1 MPIKGGSLVRLN
13 IYHICPFGPGFN
25 IGNFMI
31 QQSVRRMVG
40 RLSGCGINFITVPAA
55 GFGSK
60 AGLTKQIVYDIN
72 QTADGVI
79 VGGGNL
85 FENGEISIDRT
96 ALKALRR
103 PMLIYSSSYGRIYGP
118 DLSYVRRTDAI
129 SDADLLALLERANVI
144 LSRDEATKN
153 HIDSLMQ
160 HPDHQ
165 VGGCPSVY
173 ISELAAAEFDAH
185 RSAETRHPMLAV
197 RNPEQMNVPL
207 SQKIRVHALSEQCL
221 QILEQRQGKPAT
233 VLCNDQRDI
242 EYAMSFGREILY
254 TSDVYEYFR
263 ILEGVSEAISFR
275 VHTSLPLWSLGR
287 PALNLSYDERSESL
301 IETLGMGQFDLNLV
315 EDGASVLKNIESRL
329 DSFPDSV
336 EAPERWH
343 QLREIQ
349 EAGIRRFLKLLEV

>member
-1 MPIKGGSLVRLN
+1 MRLN

-31 QQSVRRMVG
+31 QQSVRRMVS
-40 RLSGCGINFITVPAA
+40 RLSGRGINFITVPAS

-60 AGLTKQIVYDIN
+60 AGLTKQIVFDIN

-96 ALKALRR
+96 ALQALRR
-103 PMLIYSSSYGRIYGP
+103 PLLIYSSSYGRIYGP

-129 SDADLLALLERANVI
+129 SDADLLSLLQRADVV
-144 LSRDEATKN
+144 LSRDEATKQ
-153 HIDSLMQ
+153 HIETLMN

-173 ISELAAAEFDAH
+173 ISELAAAEFGAGC
-185 RSAETRHPMLAV
+185 SAETRYPMLAV

-207 SQKIRVHALSEQCL
+207 SQKIRVHAFSEQCL
-221 QILEQRQGKPAT
+221 QILEQRQGRQAK

-242 EYAMSFGREILY
+242 EYATSFGREILY
-254 TSDVYEYFR
+254 TSDVYEYFQ
-263 ILEGVSEAISFR
+263 ILDGVSEAISFR

-301 IETLGMGQFDLNLV
+301 IETLEMTPFDLNLV
-315 EDGASVLKNIESRL
+315 REREDIHRKIESRL
-329 DSFPDSV
+329 DSFPSRV
-336 EAPERWH
+336 EAPARWQ
-343 QLREIQ
+343 QLRDTQ
-349 EAGIRRFLKLLEV
+349 EAGILRFLKLLEV

>member
-1 MPIKGGSLVRLN
+1 MKLN

-40 RLSGCGINFITVPAA
+40 NLSGCGINFITVPAS

-60 AGLTKQIVYDIN
+60 AGLTKKVVYDIN

-85 FENGEISIDRT
+85 FENGEISIDQT
-96 ALKALRR
+96 ALQALRR

-129 SDADLLALLERANVI
+129 SDSDLVSLMKRADVV
-144 LSRDEATKN
+144 LSRDEATLK
-153 HIDSLMQ
+153 HIETLAQ
-160 HPDHQ
+160 HPDHT

-173 ISELAAAEFDAH
+173 ISELAAAEFSKRVSVGD
-185 RSAETRHPMLAV
+185 RYPMLAV

-207 SQKIRVHALSEQCL
+207 SQKIRVHTLSEQCL
-221 QILEQRQGKPAT
+221 QILERKHGKPA
-233 VLCNDQRDI
+233 VILCNDQRDI

-254 TSDVYEYFR
+254 TSDVYEYFQ
-263 ILEGVSEAISFR
+263 ILDGVSEAISFR

-301 IETLGMGQFDLNLV
+301 IKTLDMCRYDLNLI
-315 EDGASVLKNIESRL
+315 EESDSILENIKSRL
-329 DSFPDSV
+329 SGFPEQV
-336 EAPERWH
+336 EAPVRWQ

-349 EAGIRRFLKLLEV
+349 EAGIRRFLSLMGG

>member
-1 MPIKGGSLVRLN
+1 MRLN

-40 RLSGCGINFITVPAA
+40 RLSGRGINFITVPAS

-85 FENGEISIDRT
+85 FENGEIAIDRT
-96 ALKALRR
+96 ALQALRR

-118 DLSYVRRTDAI
+118 DLTYVRRTDAI
-129 SDADLLALLERANVI
+129 SDSDLFALLDRADVV
-144 LSRDEATKN
+144 LSRDEATKR
-153 HIDSLMQ
+153 HIESLTQ
-160 HPDHQ
+160 HLDHE

-173 ISELAAAEFDAH
+173 ISELAAAEFGVSGAVDS
-185 RSAETRHPMLAV
+185 RYPLLAV
-197 RNPEQMNVPL
+197 RNPDQMNIPL
-207 SQKIRVHALSEQCL
+207 SQKIRVHSLSEHCL
-221 QILEQRQGKPAT
+221 QLLERRQRKSAM

-263 ILEGVSEAISFR
+263 ILDGVSEAISFR

-287 PALNLSYDERSESL
+287 PTLNLSYDERSESL
-301 IETLGMGQFDLNLV
+301 IETLDMRELDLNII
-315 EDGASVLKNIESRL
+315 EEGNSVNEEIESRL
-329 DSFPDSV
+329 ASLPDHI
-336 EAPERWH
+336 EAPARWE
-343 QLREIQ
+343 QLRGIQ
-349 EAGIRRFLKLLEV
+349 EAGIRRFLKLMEV

>member
-1 MPIKGGSLVRLN
+1 MRLN

-40 RLSGCGINFITVPAA
+40 GLSGCGINFITVPAS

-85 FENGEISIDRT
+85 FENGEIAIDRT
-96 ALKALRR
+96 ALQALRR

-118 DLSYVRRTDAI
+118 DFSYVRRTDAI
-129 SDADLLALLERANVI
+129 SDSDLLALLERADVV
-144 LSRDEATKN
+144 LSRDEATRE
-153 HIDSLMQ
+153 HIETLIR
-160 HPDHQ
+160 HPDHK

-173 ISELAAAEFDAH
+173 ISELAAAEFGVSGQVED
-185 RSAETRHPMLAV
+185 RYPLLAV

-207 SQKIRVHALSEQCL
+207 SRKIHVHALSEQCL
-221 QILEQRQGKPAT
+221 QILERRQGKPAV

-242 EYAMSFGREILY
+242 EYAMSFGRQTLY

-263 ILEGVSEAISFR
+263 ILDGVSEAISFR

-301 IETLGMGQFDLNLV
+301 IDTLDMGRFDLNLI
-315 EDGASVLKNIESRL
+315 EERESILEKIESRL
-329 DSFPDSV
+329 ESFPDRI
-336 EAPERWH
+336 EAPVRWQ
-343 QLREIQ
+343 QLRDTQ
-349 EAGIRRFLKLLEV
+349 EAGIRRFLNLLEV